1 MSDNTESGMTM
12 SADAEAM
19 LLAVKTRIEAVPA
32 GETLIDTIPDA
43 DWTGT
48 EIADWMVNAGSD
60 LEGNSE
66 ELDYSDKETAQ
77 SVATFSPLWTL
88 EKHWLATC
96 PITPR

>member
-1 MSDNTESGMTM
+1 MPFWDTHRTIAYE
-12 SADAEAM
+12 ARAEAM

-66 ELDYSDKETAQ
+66 ELDYSDKETVQ
-77 SVATFSPLWTL
+77 VA
-88 EKHWLATC
+88 
-96 PITPR
+96 